1 MPTLISEEKVKERAY
16 ELYLERGGFNGSDQE
31 DWYKAEMELLQG
43 SKAGTKKKRKNIVK
57 TK

>member
-1 MPTLISEEKVKERAY
+1 MPTVISEEKVKERAY

-31 DWYKAEMELLQG
+31 DWYKAEAELSRG
-43 SKAGTKKKRKNIVK
+43 SKSASIKKRKSTVK

>member
-1 MPTLISEEKVKERAY
+1 MATLISEEKVKERAY

-31 DWYKAEMELLQG
+31 DWYKAESELIQG
-43 SKAGTKKKRKNIVK
+43 SNSGAKKKKKSIAK